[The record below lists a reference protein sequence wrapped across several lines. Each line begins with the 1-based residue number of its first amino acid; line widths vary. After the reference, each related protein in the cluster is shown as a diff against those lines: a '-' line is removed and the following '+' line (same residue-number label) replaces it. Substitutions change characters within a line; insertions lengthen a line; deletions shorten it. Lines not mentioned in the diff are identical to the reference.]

1 MGLDPATLSFMGMI
15 GGTALGAYG
24 QYQSGQDEA
33 AMDDYN
39 AKVQQREAQ
48 NAEQRSIIE
57 SRRQAQD
64 AARKMGTLRAGLGAS
79 GAVTT
84 AGAPLDLQAEQA
96 KEFEQENLMIGFEG
110 TQEAARLR
118 QQAEQTK
125 YAGKVAKRAS
135 TIQAGTTLLT
145 GFSQAFSSG
154 GGTNKDM
161 KLAKKHRIAY

>member
-1 MGLDPATLSFMGMI
+1 ML
-15 GGTALGAYG
+15 GGSALGAFGEYHA
-24 QYQSGQDEA
+24 GQDES
-33 AMDDYN
+33 AMADYN

-48 NAEQRSIIE
+48 AAEQRSIVE

-84 AGAPLDLQAEQA
+84 AGAPLEIQAEQA

-118 QQAEQTK
+118 QQAKQTK

-135 TIQAGTTLLT
+135 TIKAGTTLLT
-145 GFSQAFSSG
+145 GFSQAF
-154 GGTNKDM
+154 
-161 KLAKKHRIAY
+161 I